1 MKAETAQTITNAAA
15 TGKIPVMKQV
25 AILGAGVMGAQI
37 AAHFANAG
45 IPALLFDLPA
55 ESKDTSATARA
66 AIKALAKQKPEP
78 LALGRFHKLIT
89 PCNYDDDL
97 QSLSSC
103 DLVIEVIAERAD
115 WKIDLYKKIIP
126 HLNDTAILATNTSGI
141 SIALLAEGIP
151 NSYKNQFLGIHFFNP
166 PRYMPLVEII
176 AHDGTRAEVLDD
188 IESFLVSTLG
198 KGVVRAKD
206 TTNFIANRI
215 GVFSILVTLYHAE
228 RLGINFETVDELT
241 GTKVGRPKSATL
253 RTADVVGLDTLRHVI
268 QGVIDNLKDD
278 PWADLFKIPGWLDTL
293 VEDGS
298 LGQKTKIGVYKKEG
312 KDILVFE
319 PSNGTYRKRKVKIPG
334 KVEKVVKLF
343 KDPDRLAKLREIND
357 PHAEFVWAI
366 HRDVFHY
373 CAHLLEGIA
382 DNARDVD
389 MAIRWGFGWKQG
401 PFEIWQQAGWE
412 KIAGLIREDIYA
424 DKTPCKLPLPDW
436 VSQINAVHNE
446 QGSWSVNANQYQA
459 LSTLDVYQRQRW
471 PESVV
476 GARTPEQKTIFEND
490 ACHFWLTDDDI
501 GVISFKTKMHTIS
514 DPVLESLNQALD
526 ISEKQL
532 RGMVI
537 WHPDAPFSAGA
548 DLKSFMPIAMKSI
561 LPGNNSL
568 DELLARFQATLCRL
582 RKSNVPVVSGVQ
594 GLTLGGGCEMMMQ
607 TDRAVVALESY
618 IGLVEVGVGLIPAAS
633 GCMEFA
639 RRASLAAKGGDVFEH
654 IKNAFETIGMG
665 KVATSGYQ
673 AKDMGFL
680 RETDIVVMNKDEV
693 LHTAIAQVRALD
705 AANYRPQPELPIT
718 AAGRG
723 AIANIKAAMTN
734 MHAGEFISDY
744 DMEIGEK
751 VAEALCGG
759 DVETGTPL
767 TEEWYLRKER
777 EGFRSLIKNLKT
789 HKRVK
794 HMLDTG
800 KPLRN

>member
-1 MKAETAQTITNAAA
+1 MADIAFTDIKLVN
-15 TGKIPVMKQV
+15 KIPVIKKA

-55 ESKDTSATARA
+55 ESKDKSATARG

-78 LALGRFHKLIT
+78 LALGRLSKLIT
-89 PCNYDDDL
+89 PCNYDEDLDKLDD
-97 QSLSSC
+97 C
-103 DLVIEVIAERAD
+103 DLIIEVIAERAD
-115 WKIDLYKKIIP
+115 WKIDLYKKLVP
-126 HLNDTAILATNTSGI
+126 HLNENTIIATNTSGI
-141 SIALLAEGIP
+141 SIELLAEGVP
-151 NSYKNQFLGIHFFNP
+151 DTFKDQFLGIHFFNP

-176 AHDGTRAEVLDD
+176 PHSGTRADVMDNVEA
-188 IESFLVSTLG
+188 FLVSTLG

-241 GTKVGRPKSATL
+241 GSKIGRPKSATL

-268 QGVIDNLKDD
+268 NGVVENLQDD
-278 PWADLFKIPGWLDTL
+278 PWSELFKVPAWMDTL
-293 VEDGS
+293 VDSGALGS
-298 LGQKTKIGVYKKEG
+298 KTKKGVYKKEG

-319 PSNGTYRKRKVKIPG
+319 PKDGSYRKRKVKIPS
-334 KVEKVVKLF
+334 KVEKVIKDF
-343 KDPDRLAKLREIND
+343 KNPDRLANLRAIKD
-357 PHAEFVWAI
+357 PNAEFLWCI
-366 HRDVFHY
+366 HRDAMYY
-373 CAHLLEGIA
+373 CAHLLEDIA
-382 DNARDVD
+382 DNARDID
-389 MAIRWGFGWKQG
+389 MAVRWGFGWKQG
-401 PFEIWQQAGWE
+401 PFEIWQAAGWNKVAE
-412 KIAGLIREDIYA
+412 MIKEDIA
-424 DKTPCKLPLPDW
+424 AGKTPVDIPLPEW
-436 VSQINAVHNE
+436 VSKIDAVHNE
-446 QGSWSVNANQYQA
+446 QGSWSASAEQYQA
-459 LSTLDVYQRQRW
+459 PSSLGVYERQRW
-471 PESVV
+471 PESVI
-476 GARTPEQKTIFEND
+476 GAKQPQQKTIFEND
-490 ACHFWLTDDDI
+490 ACHFWLADGDI

-514 DPVLESLNQALD
+514 DPVLESLNKALD

-561 LPGNNSL
+561 LPGNNGL
-568 DELLARFQATLCRL
+568 DELLARFQATVIRM

-594 GLTLGGGCEMMMQ
+594 GLTLGGGCELMMQ
-607 TDRAVVALESY
+607 TDRAVVAHESY

-654 IKNAFETIGMG
+654 IKNAFEVIGMG
-665 KVATSGYQ
+665 KVATSAHQ
-673 AKDMGFL
+673 AKDFGFL
-680 RETDIVVMNKDEV
+680 RESDIIVMNKDEV
-693 LHTAIAQVRALD
+693 LYTALAQVRALE
-705 AANYRPQPELPIT
+705 AANYRPQPELPII
-718 AAGRG
+718 ASGRG
-723 AIANIKAAMTN
+723 GIANIKAAMVN
-734 MHAGEFISDY
+734 MHAGQFISDY

-751 VAEALCGG
+751 VADALCGG
-759 DVETGTPL
+759 DVDTGTPL
-767 TEEWYLRKER
+767 AEEWYLRKER